1 MRIALDTNI
10 LVYAEGVNGDD
21 RAFQVRQYLDG
32 LAGDDKVL
40 PVQTLA
46 ELFNVLTRKAKW
58 PVSRARAS
66 VLAWRAACEV
76 VATTD
81 AVLLEAM
88 EIAEAHQYSLW
99 DSLVL
104 SAAAHA
110 RCRVLLSEDM
120 HAGFSWRGVEIRNP
134 FG

>member
-21 RAFQVRQYLDG
+21 RAFRVRQYLDG
-32 LAGDDKVL
+32 CVGGDKVL
-40 PVQTLA
+40 PVQTPA

-58 PVSRARAS
+58 PFSRVRAS

-76 VATTD
+76 VDTTE
-81 AVLLEAM
+81 AMLLEAM
-88 EIAEAHQYSLW
+88 EIAQAHQCSLR

-110 RCRVLLSEDM
+110 RCRVLLSEDT

-134 FG
+134 IR